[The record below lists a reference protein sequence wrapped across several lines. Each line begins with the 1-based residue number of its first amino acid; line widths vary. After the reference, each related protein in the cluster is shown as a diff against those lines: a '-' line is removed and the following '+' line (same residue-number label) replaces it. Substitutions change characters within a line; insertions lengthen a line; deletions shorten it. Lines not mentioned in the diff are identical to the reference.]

1 MTFRTEKTTR
11 SETFGQHGHLDSA
24 APPHCVWVCV
34 FARVHFNSWTHAVR
48 SGYFNRLVMEW
59 LTDCGLQLLAGLW
72 HLWARIHIR
81 GMHDLQCGYFNQR
94 QEMLCDVWSLLR
106 MRNVMCGICETW
118 GSSAVLPNL
127 MLATL
132 ANCYKTPANERVC
145 LFSLICI
152 FLINEDTFKDINW
165 CNNCL
170 M

>member
-1 MTFRTEKTTR
+1 MTFRTKKTTR

-34 FARVHFNSWTHAVR
+34 FARVHFNSWTRAVR

-72 HLWARIHIR
+72 HEHAFAFVECMIR
-81 GMHDLQCGYFNQR
+81 SAAISTSDKKCYAMSDHFSEW
-94 QEMLCDVWSLLR
+94 EMSCVA
-106 MRNVMCGICETW
+106 CETW